1 MEYYQVVQ
9 TWIHKDK
16 QNNEYPLMRIMKEFT
31 IKNNAID
38 YLKKLSSDLNDF
50 YKYEMRV
57 VE

>member
-31 IKNNAID
+31 IKQNASD
-38 YLKKLSSDLNDF
+38 YLRKLSDSLDDY
-50 YKYEMRV
+50 YKYEMRI